1 MDNINNTIVII
12 VYAISAVLCSG
23 LLAFALT
30 PPVRVLAFLIGAVDV
45 PTDER
50 RMHTK
55 PTPRIGGLA
64 IFGGFAISSLV
75 FGTYTPVLGA
85 VLTGGFLMVVLGIL
99 DDVYR
104 LKAWMKLV
112 AQIAIAVVAVLY
124 GIKIEHIT
132 LFGSLVEFGVLSIPI
147 TILWIVGLTNAINL
161 LDGLDG
167 LACGVSAIMSITLL
181 GVILIHGDY
190 ESALLMAILAAACLG
205 FLPFNTNPARIFMGD
220 TGSLFLGYTMAVMSV
235 QGVFKMHTVISF
247 IIPLA
252 MFALPLMDTLFAIFR
267 RLRGGESPFSPDRK
281 HLHHKL
287 VDMGFTQ
294 REAVRILYSVCGI
307 LGLVSITFSEDMFS
321 RFKLAKTLIVAA
333 TAIVVFGLNYIVMK
347 KTSTR
352 VLSGLTEHGYNPIK
366 KGEELKTKAE
376 NTATEN
382 INGGEE

>member
-1 MDNINNTIVII
+1 MENLINTII
-12 VYAISAVLCSG
+12 YAVSAVLCSG

-64 IFGGFAISSLV
+64 IFGGFAISALV
-75 FGTYTPVLGA
+75 FGTYTPALGA
-85 VLTGGFLMVVLGIL
+85 VLAGGFIMVVMGIL

-104 LKAWMKLV
+104 LKAWVKLIVQV
-112 AQIAIAVVAVLY
+112 AAAVVAVLF
-124 GIKIEHIT
+124 GVVIEHIT
-132 LFGSLVEFGVLSIPI
+132 LFGYVIEFGVLSIPI
-147 TILWIVGLTNAINL
+147 SILWIVGLTNAINL

-181 GVILIHGDY
+181 GVVLLHGDY
-190 ESALLMAILAAACLG
+190 QSALIMAILAAACLG
-205 FLPFNTNPARIFMGD
+205 FLPFNMNPARIFMGD

-247 IIPLA
+247 IIPIA
-252 MFALPLMDTLFAIFR
+252 MFALPLLDTLFAIFR
-267 RLRGGESPFSPDRK
+267 RIKGGESPFAPDRK

-294 REAVRILYSVCGI
+294 REAVRILYAVCGI
-307 LGLVSITFSEDMFS
+307 LGLVSITFSEDIFS
-321 RFKLAKTLIVAA
+321 EYKLTKTLIVAA
-333 TAIVVFGLNYIVMK
+333 CAIIVFGLNYIVMK
-347 KTSTR
+347 KTSSR
-352 VLSGLTEHGYNPIK
+352 VLSGLAEHGYTPIK
-366 KGEELKTKAE
+366 KGEELSHETDKK
-376 NTATEN
+376 
-382 INGGEE
+382 

>member
-1 MDNINNTIVII
+1 MDKLITTLI
-12 VYAISAVLCSG
+12 YAVSAILCSG

-64 IFGGFAISSLV
+64 IFGGFSISSLV
-75 FGTYTPVLGA
+75 FGTYSPALGA
-85 VLTGGFLMVVLGIL
+85 VLAGGLMMVVLGIL

-104 LKAWMKLV
+104 LKAWMKLI
-112 AQIAIAVVAVLY
+112 AQIGAAAVASLFGVV
-124 GIKIEHIT
+124 IEHIT
-132 LFGSLVEFGVLSIPI
+132 LFGVVIEFGVFSIPI

-181 GVILIHGDY
+181 GVVLLHGDY
-190 ESALLMAILAAACLG
+190 QSALLMAILAAACLG

-220 TGSLFLGYTMAVMSV
+220 TGSLFLGFAMAVMSV

-247 IIPLA
+247 IIPLS
-252 MFALPLMDTLFAIFR
+252 MFALPLLDTLFAIFR
-267 RLRGGESPFSPDRK
+267 RLKGGESPFAPDRK

-294 REAVRILYSVCGI
+294 REAVRILYAVCGI
-307 LGLVSITFSEDMFS
+307 LGLVSITFSEDMFGEG
-321 RFKLAKTLIVAA
+321 KLVKTIIVAVCA
-333 TAIVVFGLNYIVMK
+333 VIVFFLNYIVMK

-352 VLSGLTEHGYNPIK
+352 VLSGLTDHGYNPIK
-366 KGEELKTKAE
+366 KGDELKKEDENNTPKA
-376 NTATEN
+376 
-382 INGGEE
+382 